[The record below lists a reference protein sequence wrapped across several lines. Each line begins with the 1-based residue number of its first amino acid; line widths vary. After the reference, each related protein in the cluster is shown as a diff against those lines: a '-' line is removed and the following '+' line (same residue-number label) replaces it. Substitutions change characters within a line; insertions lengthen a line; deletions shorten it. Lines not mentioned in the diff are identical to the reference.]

1 MPAPARR
8 AAIEAMGRLDARTGG
23 VAGALTA
30 AAGVG
35 LVAVGLWGRL
45 DVRRGL
51 ARERIVSTG
60 DAKQP
65 NRPVTSP
72 SAARSMAEVIRD
84 NTLSATSGKTYG
96 ETPPYVDATGAPT
109 SDRALAAKD
118 AVTGAPVES
127 PEHALWIQSTALQT
141 ALMEAYLAARLAEL
155 TVALGATFVGVGAGL
170 VAASRR

>member
-1 MPAPARR
+1 
-8 AAIEAMGRLDARTGG
+8 MGRLDTRTSG
-23 VAGALTA
+23 VAGACTV

-35 LVAVGLWGRL
+35 LMAVGLWGRI

-51 ARERIVSTG
+51 ARERIVSTA
-60 DAKQP
+60 DAKPP
-65 NRPVTSP
+65 NRPVTSA
-72 SAARSMAEVIRD
+72 SAARSLAEVIRD

-96 ETPPYVDATGAPT
+96 ETPPYVDAGGSPTG
-109 SDRALAAKD
+109 DRELAAKD

-170 VAASRR
+170 LAASRR

>member
-1 MPAPARR
+1 
-8 AAIEAMGRLDARTGG
+8 MGRFDTGTCG
-23 VAGALTA
+23 VAGACTT

-35 LVAVGLWGRL
+35 LIAVGLWGRL

-51 ARERIVSTG
+51 ARERIVSTP
-60 DAKQP
+60 DAKP
-65 NRPVTSP
+65 PSRPVTSP
-72 SAARSMAEVIRD
+72 AAARSMAEVIRE

-96 ETPPYVDATGAPT
+96 ETAPYVDPNGQPTG
-109 SDRALAAKD
+109 DRDVAAKD

-127 PEHALWIQSTALQT
+127 PDHALWIQSTALQT

-170 VAASRR
+170 VSASRR